1 MFRQKKRQKQID
13 GDGAARR
20 GQIMIIM
27 ALAYLGL
34 CFIIAFLGTNRKF
47 GYWGYFFSSLF
58 LTPVVGAIVLLGSD
72 KRSETLKKCPKC
84 AYPLDRA
91 DVRNV

>member
-1 MFRQKKRQKQID
+1 
-13 GDGAARR
+13 
-20 GQIMIIM
+20 MIIM

-34 CFIIAFLGTNRKF
+34 CFMIAWIGNNRKF
-47 GYWGYFFSSLF
+47 GYWGYFFCSLF

-72 KRSETLKKCPKC
+72 KRPETLKKCPKC

-91 DVRNV
+91 DIRNV